1 MEEYGGG
8 LGRVRSA
15 LEDHLQG
22 GGGVGKEVN
31 VGHVGVGRK
40 PSQEERRGMCK
51 RKHLSIEG
59 GTLSGKG
66 NGDTTD
72 PTSSIED
79 NQGVAGTS
87 LWVVGTVSIDNQRG
101 RRGRQRRYENIMFGN
116 KRTSIVRATPPYSQ

>member
-1 MEEYGGG
+1 MEVGAEEYGGG

-22 GGGVGKEVN
+22 GGGIGKEVN
-31 VGHVGVGRK
+31 FGHMGAGRK
-40 PSQEERRGMCK
+40 PSQEERRGMHK

-72 PTSSIED
+72 PTSSML
-79 NQGVAGTS
+79 N
-87 LWVVGTVSIDNQRG
+87 L
-101 RRGRQRRYENIMFGN
+101 RQWMRLIHLLMY
-116 KRTSIVRATPPYSQ
+116 